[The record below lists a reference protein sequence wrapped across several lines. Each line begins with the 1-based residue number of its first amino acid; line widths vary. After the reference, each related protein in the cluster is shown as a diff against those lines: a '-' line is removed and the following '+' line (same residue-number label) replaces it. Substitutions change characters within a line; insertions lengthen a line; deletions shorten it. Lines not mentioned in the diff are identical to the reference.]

1 MPDDKSDRLT
11 TDDLDYALH
20 LAKTEPR
27 ASVSCS
33 LTVLYRVF
41 LSMDWVE
48 DNALRVMLAKILHIN
63 ECAGIREGMTD
74 YESEI
79 YSRMLER
86 VSKPSAKRR
95 KGGA

>member
-1 MPDDKSDRLT
+1 MPDDKTDRLT
-11 TDDLDYALH
+11 ADDLDYALY

-33 LTVLYRVF
+33 LTVLFRVYM
-41 LSMDWVE
+41 SMDWVE
-48 DNALRVMLAKILHIN
+48 DNALRIMLAKVLHIN
-63 ECAGIREGMTD
+63 ECAGIRQGMTD
-74 YESEI
+74 GESEI
-79 YSRMLER
+79 YLRMLER